1 MFSLASADKKDVE
14 LKIIYLYNVIQ
25 VISNYSIQIPYIYFL
40 LERKKVQMPKVYVR
54 DRYTEEEEVS
64 LSC

>member
-40 LERKKVQMPKVYVR
+40 LKKVQMPKVYVR